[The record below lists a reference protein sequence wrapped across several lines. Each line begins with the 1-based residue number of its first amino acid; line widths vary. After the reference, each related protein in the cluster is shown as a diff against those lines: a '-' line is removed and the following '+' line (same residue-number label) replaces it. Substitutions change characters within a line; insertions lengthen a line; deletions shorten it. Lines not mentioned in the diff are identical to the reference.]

1 MRNLTSILTTGLLS
15 PSPATAKIIMTSQQ
29 VTLSGFDEFA
39 PKALLIALA
48 KFEGTLAPELIAEVN
63 QVGAAVVSG
72 DMEKA
77 SQFVDIVKKD
87 AAFNEVFEQA
97 YEDLLELDQT
107 HEKNKYL
114 SELDENTPSR
124 QTTDDF
130 NNFLAPPLTDAN
142 PQNAAKRLFSGV
154 RNLVERVY
162 GLRF

>member
-1 MRNLTSILTTGLLS
+1 
-15 PSPATAKIIMTSQQ
+15 MTSEQ

-63 QVGAAVVSG
+63 QVGAAVVGG
-72 DMEKA
+72 DMEKV
-77 SQFVDIVKKD
+77 SLFIDIAKKD
-87 AAFNEVFEQA
+87 SAFNKVFEQA
-97 YEDLLELDQT
+97 YEDLQELDET
-107 HEKNKYL
+107 HEKDKWL
-114 SELDENTPSR
+114 PELDANTPSR

-154 RNLVERVY
+154 RDLVERVY
-162 GLRF
+162 RLRF

>member
-1 MRNLTSILTTGLLS
+1 
-15 PSPATAKIIMTSQQ
+15 MTSQQ

-48 KFEGTLAPELIAEVN
+48 KFEGTLSPDLIAEVN
-63 QVGAAVVSG
+63 QVGVAVVGG

-77 SQFVDIVKKD
+77 AQFIDVAKKD
-87 AAFNEVFEQA
+87 AAFYEVFEQA
-97 YEDLLELDQT
+97 YEDLLELDET
-107 HEKNKYL
+107 NEKNKYL
-114 SELDENTPSR
+114 RELDENTPSR

-142 PQNAAKRLFSGV
+142 PQNVAKRLFSGV

-162 GLRF
+162 ELRV

>member
-1 MRNLTSILTTGLLS
+1 
-15 PSPATAKIIMTSQQ
+15 MTSQQ

-48 KFEGTLAPELIAEVN
+48 KFEGTLSPELIAEVN
-63 QVGAAVVSG
+63 AVGAAVVGG

-77 SQFVDIVKKD
+77 AQFIDVAKKD
-87 AAFNEVFEQA
+87 AAFYEVFEQA
-97 YEDLLELDQT
+97 YEDLQELDET
-107 HEKNKYL
+107 NEKDKYL
-114 SELDENTPSR
+114 PELDENTPSR

-142 PQNAAKRLFSGV
+142 PQNVAKRLFSGV

>member
-1 MRNLTSILTTGLLS
+1 
-15 PSPATAKIIMTSQQ
+15 MTSEQ

-48 KFEGTLAPELIAEVN
+48 KFEGTLSPELIAEVN
-63 QVGAAVVSG
+63 QVGAAVVGG

-77 SQFVDIVKKD
+77 SQFIDIAKKD
-87 AAFNEVFEQA
+87 AAFYEVFEQA
-97 YEDLLELDQT
+97 YEDLLELDDT
-107 HEKNKYL
+107 NEKDKWL
-114 SELDENTPSR
+114 PELDANTPSR

-142 PQNAAKRLFSGV
+142 PQSKAKKLFSGV
-154 RNLVERVY
+154 RDLVERVY